1 MFSLQVSETA
11 VQTHPALAE
20 RATHLAERATHLAPR
35 PPPKYLKSLNFP
47 VYKIRY

>member
-1 MFSLQVSETA
+1 MFSLQVSEIA
-11 VQTHPALAE
+11 VQTHLALTE
-20 RATHLAERATHLAPR
+20 RTAALAPR

>member
-20 RATHLAERATHLAPR
+20 RADDLAPR
-35 PPPKYLKSLNFP
+35 PSPKYLKSLNFI

>member
-1 MFSLQVSETA
+1 MFSLRVDGTA

-20 RATHLAERATHLAPR
+20 RAASLAPK
-35 PPPKYLKSLNFP
+35 PQHKYLKSLNFL

>member
-11 VQTHPALAE
+11 VQTHLTLTE
-20 RATHLAERATHLAPR
+20 RAACLAPR
-35 PPPKYLKSLNFP
+35 LTSKYLKSLNFL

>member
-11 VQTHPALAE
+11 VQTHPALVE
-20 RATHLAERATHLAPR
+20 RAAELAPR
-35 PPPKYLKSLNFP
+35 PTPKYLKSLNFL